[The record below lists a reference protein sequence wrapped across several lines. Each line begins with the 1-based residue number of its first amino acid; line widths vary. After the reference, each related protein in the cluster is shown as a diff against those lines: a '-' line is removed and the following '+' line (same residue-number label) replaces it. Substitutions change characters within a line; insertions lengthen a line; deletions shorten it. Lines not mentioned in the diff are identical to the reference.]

1 MTERRAE
8 SHMRSLI
15 KICFFT
21 IIGIVVF
28 GVCIE
33 YFGGAIEAA
42 IEILLYLLCLGFLA
56 AGFIFGALV

>member
-1 MTERRAE
+1 
-8 SHMRSLI
+8 MRSLI
-15 KICFFT
+15 KTCIFT

-33 YFGGAIEAA
+33 YFGGAVEVVIEM
-42 IEILLYLLCLGFLA
+42 LLYLLCLGFLA

>member
-1 MTERRAE
+1 
-8 SHMRSLI
+8 MRSLI
-15 KICFFT
+15 KTCIFT

-33 YFGGAIEAA
+33 CFGGAIEVV
-42 IEILLYLLCLGFLA
+42 IEMLLYLLCLGFLA

>member
-15 KICFFT
+15 KTCIFT

-33 YFGGAIEAA
+33 YFGGAVEVVIEM
-42 IEILLYLLCLGFLA
+42 LLYILCLGFLA

>member
-1 MTERRAE
+1 MTERRTE

-15 KICFFT
+15 KTCIFT

-28 GVCIE
+28 GACIE
-33 YFGGAIEAA
+33 YFGGAIEVV
-42 IEILLYLLCLGFLA
+42 IEMLLYLLCLGFLA

>member
-1 MTERRAE
+1 MTERRTE

-15 KICFFT
+15 KTCIFT

-33 YFGGAIEAA
+33 YFGGAVEVVIEM
-42 IEILLYLLCLGFLA
+42 LLYLLCLGFLA